1 LLPPALFC
9 LQVQLNTL
17 LVRLKEAQPSQFA
30 RVYEL
35 LADESHAVRHAVAE
49 LVATM
54 LEEQGQ
60 AAWLN
65 PWMQDEFGADIQHQ
79 VGRAAQGSRSLRAL
93 RWPSDPVLCPPL
105 LLCSLCAFD

>member
-1 LLPPALFC
+1 MQGFVADCCLPAALPAARC
-9 LQVQLNTL
+9 LATCAL
-17 LVRLKEAQPSQFA
+17 P
-30 RVYEL
+30 
-35 LADESHAVRHAVAE
+35 AE
-49 LVATM
+49 DSSEGSDV
-54 LEEQGQ
+54 EEQGQ